1 MAKTFRAW
9 APEQDMLFPANLRD
23 LLPGGHP
30 AHFILRVVSKE
41 LDLREVFE
49 SYREERGYPPHSPKM
64 MTAILLYGYMRGVY
78 SSRRLSEACDER
90 TDFMLISG
98 MTRPDHRSIAGFRRR
113 HAEALKGLFEQ
124 VVKLCEQAGLV
135 RLQHVAIDGTKM
147 KANASQS
154 KGMSYADIKK
164 WLEEAERIDAEEDK
178 EVGEDKRGEE
188 FPDAEEAIER
198 FRRAKRELEEED
210 KKKKEGREKAEK
222 EGRKPQSK
230 VKRAAEPSGEARY
243 NFTDS
248 ESGLMKSRQGFIQAY
263 NSQVAVDA
271 AHQVIVACEV
281 SREKNDLNE
290 LIPLV
295 EKIEKSLGKG
305 PVEVSADAGY
315 CSNENLS
322 TMKEK
327 QIRAYIPKSERMADR
342 GVVREMTLRL
352 KRAGRRSRYRLRKQV
367 VEPVFGTMKSARN
380 FTQFLMRGLRN
391 VGTEWALL
399 CSAHNLWKLAR
410 VQTA

>member
-78 SSRRLSEACDER
+78 SSRKLSEACDER

-178 EVGEDKRGEE
+178 EFGEDKRGDE

>member
-178 EVGEDKRGEE
+178 EFGEDKRGDE

>member
-1 MAKTFRAW
+1 
-9 APEQDMLFPANLRD
+9 
-23 LLPGGHP
+23 
-30 AHFILRVVSKE
+30 
-41 LDLREVFE
+41 
-49 SYREERGYPPHSPKM
+49 
-64 MTAILLYGYMRGVY
+64 
-78 SSRRLSEACDER
+78 
-90 TDFMLISG
+90 
-98 MTRPDHRSIAGFRRR
+98 
-113 HAEALKGLFEQ
+113 
-124 VVKLCEQAGLV
+124 
-135 RLQHVAIDGTKM
+135 
-147 KANASQS
+147 
-154 KGMSYADIKK
+154 
-164 WLEEAERIDAEEDK
+164 
-178 EVGEDKRGEE
+178 
-188 FPDAEEAIER
+188 
-198 FRRAKRELEEED
+198 
-210 KKKKEGREKAEK
+210 
-222 EGRKPQSK
+222 
-230 VKRAAEPSGEARY
+230 
-243 NFTDS
+243 
-248 ESGLMKSRQGFIQAY
+248 MKSRQGFIQAY

-305 PVEVSADAGY
+305 PVEVSADVGY

-391 VGTEWALL
+391 VGAEWALL

>member
-78 SSRRLSEACDER
+78 SSRKLSEACDER

-178 EVGEDKRGEE
+178 EFGEDKRGDE

-391 VGTEWALL
+391 VGAEWALL